1 MLFKSL
7 FLILS
12 YECVPVTRLV
22 EPVLVIDTGFARL
35 DFAYLAH
42 PRCLQV
48 HLDSG
53 PCLIPSS
60 FSTLYCCDLS
70 GELSITPD
78 KTSFWCVTDTAN
90 AASLPSWWLVEVMRF
105 GHPFLWRN
113 LAWDS
118 PLFLGS
124 AASDAGCEAQSTHST

>member
-42 PRCLQV
+42 PPL
-48 HLDSG
+48 
-53 PCLIPSS
+53 
-60 FSTLYCCDLS
+60 
-70 GELSITPD
+70 
-78 KTSFWCVTDTAN
+78 
-90 AASLPSWWLVEVMRF
+90 
-105 GHPFLWRN
+105 LWGAKFHDFTI
-113 LAWDS
+113 LA
-118 PLFLGS
+118 PP
-124 AASDAGCEAQSTHST
+124 